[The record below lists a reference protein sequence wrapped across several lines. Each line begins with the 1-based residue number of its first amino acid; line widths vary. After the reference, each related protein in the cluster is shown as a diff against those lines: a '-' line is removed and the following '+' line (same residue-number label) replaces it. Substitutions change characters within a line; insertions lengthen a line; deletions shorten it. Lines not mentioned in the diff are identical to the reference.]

1 MSALSRGLATT
12 LAIAGLA
19 VAMPSAAADPL
30 VGRYSL
36 QGIHETGSELR
47 LREDGRYDW
56 FMAYGAMDATSAG
69 RWSREGDR
77 VVLVADKPAKDASLF
92 RLDAAFPW
100 DDTTE
105 ARLRDL
111 EAERDGALAEE
122 RCPFLAVADVASAA
136 PAFGGE
142 TPAQGERER
151 AAREA
156 LTALQRA
163 RDVFEAAAEA
173 AVKTR
178 AYVAAVQGD
187 DALRRDADD
196 AMRLAVAAMEA
207 YRANLG
213 QVRDA
218 HHAAGLPLPTLPE
231 PRIPA
236 ECGIVGSTASE
247 NDGKGFGVVV
257 GDPTNGLRFAD
268 IDAVFEFSDG
278 HRETRTTNRG
288 GWALVRPR
296 DGATLR
302 RVTLSIARQ
311 MREAAGL
318 DEAAASAAF
327 AFDPA
332 KGDVLAIVLDGARFA
347 SPMFERL
354 ELRVE
359 DGALIPTWSNGEERG
374 RYVRE

>member
-1 MSALSRGLATT
+1 MNALLRGFATT

-30 VGRYSL
+30 VGRYYL
-36 QGIHETGSELR
+36 QDIHETGSELR

-69 RWSREGDR
+69 RWAREGDR
-77 VVLVADKPAKDASLF
+77 VVLIAELPAKGASLF

-122 RCPFLAVADVASAA
+122 RCPFLAVADFASAA
-136 PAFGGE
+136 PAFGEE
-142 TPAQGERER
+142 TPAQAERER
-151 AAREA
+151 AARDA
-156 LTALQRA
+156 LSALENA
-163 RDVFEAAAEA
+163 RDVFEAAAES
-173 AVKTR
+173 AVKAR
-178 AYVAAVQGD
+178 AYVVAVQGD

-207 YRANLG
+207 YRANLA

-231 PRIPA
+231 PRVPA
-236 ECGIVGSTASE
+236 ECGVVRSTTP
-247 NDGKGFGVVV
+247 DGAAKGFGVVV
-257 GDPTNGLRFAD
+257 GDPASGLRFAD
-268 IDAVFEFSDG
+268 VEAVFEFSDG

-288 GWALVRPR
+288 GWALIRPR
-296 DGATLR
+296 DGASLR
-302 RVTLSIARQ
+302 RVTLSIARE

-327 AFDPA
+327 AFEPA

-359 DGALIPTWSNGEERG
+359 DGALIPTWSDGEERG

>member
-1 MSALSRGLATT
+1 MSAALRGLAAT

-19 VAMPSAAADPL
+19 VAMPSAAGESLA
-30 VGRYSL
+30 GHYFL

-69 RWSREGDR
+69 RWSRESDR
-77 VVLVADKPAKDASLF
+77 VVLIADLPAKDAPLF
-92 RLDAAFPW
+92 RVDAAFPW

-122 RCPFLAVADVASAA
+122 RCPFLAVADFASAA
-136 PAFGGE
+136 PAFGE
-142 TPAQGERER
+142 EKPPQAELER
-151 AAREA
+151 AARDA
-156 LTALQRA
+156 LAALQNA
-163 RDVFEAAAEA
+163 RDVFEAAAEG
-173 AVKTR
+173 AVKIR
-178 AYVAAVQGD
+178 AHVVAVQGD

-196 AMRLAVAAMEA
+196 AMRLAVAAMDA
-207 YRANLG
+207 YRANRA
-213 QVRDA
+213 QARDA

-231 PRIPA
+231 PRIPI
-236 ECGIVGSTASE
+236 ECGVVPSTTPDDAA
-247 NDGKGFGVVV
+247 KGLGVVV
-257 GDPTNGLRFAD
+257 GDPAGGLRFAE
-268 IDAVFEFSDG
+268 IEAVFEFSDG

-288 GWALVRPR
+288 GWALIRPR
-296 DGATLR
+296 DGASLR
-302 RVTLSIARQ
+302 RVTLSIARD
-311 MREAAGL
+311 MRESVGL
-318 DEAAASAAF
+318 DETVASAAF

-332 KGDVLAIVLDGARFA
+332 KGDVLAIVLDSARLA